1 MSEANVEIARTLYP
15 ETLDL
20 VDAFS
25 NSELVEAVRPLV
37 HPDLEA
43 TFDARGLPMG
53 AASMEADSETA
64 QPTVRGFDAFIGTWR
79 EWVSAWE
86 TWVMT
91 PTDFVEVDEER
102 VLVPMRVRARS
113 KTHGVEISIEGANLL
128 TIRDGKVARLE
139 LFLDESD
146 ALEAAG
152 LSE

>member
-1 MSEANVEIARTLYP
+1 VSEENVEIARTLYP

-25 NSELVEAVRPLV
+25 NSDLIEAIRPV
-37 HPDLEA
+37 MHPDLEA

-53 AASMEADSETA
+53 AASMEAGSETA

-79 EWVSAWE
+79 EWIGAWE
-86 TWVMT
+86 TWVVT
-91 PTDFVEVDEER
+91 PTDFVDVDEER
-102 VLVPMRVRARS
+102 VLIPMKVRARS

-128 TIRDGKVARLE
+128 TIREGKVARLE
-139 LFLDESD
+139 LFLDQSD